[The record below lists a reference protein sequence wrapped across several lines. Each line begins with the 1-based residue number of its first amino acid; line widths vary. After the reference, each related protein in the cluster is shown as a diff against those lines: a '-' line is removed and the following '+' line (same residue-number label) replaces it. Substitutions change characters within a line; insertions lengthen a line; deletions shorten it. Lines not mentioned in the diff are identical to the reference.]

1 MLNIVCTVGGIIAT
15 FAFLAKDA
23 PKYTPGYSIGIG
35 FICLSAFA
43 STVYFVG
50 LIIENKKR
58 DRVAA
63 EGVSVG
69 KGENVMM
76 GDLAPDY
83 RYML

>member
-1 MLNIVCTVGGIIAT
+1 MMLNIVCTVGGIIAT

-58 DRVAA
+58 DR
-63 EGVSVG
+63 GVSVG
-69 KGENVMM
+69 KGETVMM